1 MLLACCIG
9 LCAVTVPSRAMAQH
23 PPASRA
29 APAPTPGTN
38 WISVS
43 WTAPAGSTGT
53 TAYNAVSYDV
63 LAPDLSGQG
72 AAGANSPPSGRPT
85 INGKAQ
91 AGHILTADTSN
102 IADADG
108 LENAT
113 LTYQWL
119 AIWGAT
125 EVAIQGATERAYTVT
140 GDDIGARIA
149 LTVSF
154 SDDQGNRERLTS
166 SPTSEIESAWPYE
179 VLHPPFNLA
188 QVWWWW
194 RYNGDC
200 TGAFLEFE
208 TVTVDF
214 TIHNDPNYSTG
225 GGMFLMLLN
234 GNISGKSFYFGLQ
247 TRLQPPLGRP
257 AAKGALFSRWDTRDQ
272 GNAAADPDHGWTY
285 DGGYEGD
292 FVSARRSY
300 EWSAGDYRARLA
312 RDSSRESNADG
323 VWYGLWFTD
332 LDTNVETWIGSLR
345 FPLVEGGTHIEGL
358 FSTVLEIYGGAVR
371 PADVPAWHVSVGI
384 PAVDGVDAGCAQTR
398 YPDVEAEDVTSEV
411 RYDPDQRRMH
421 LEAFG
426 ATRRQTSQQLIF
438 FPDRAGRVTLSSALP
453 RVGEILRAGLHDSDG
468 SADARWQWSRG
479 VTPTGAF
486 SAING
491 ATESSY
497 TPASSDVGMYLQVAV
512 AYSDGH
518 GPGKR
523 AEAAS
528 SDPVRAVVVNRPPA
542 FPLPS
547 VSFQLDH
554 AAGPGIV
561 VGTVGATDPD
571 GDGLTYSLSGPD
583 AAFFVIDAGTGQI
596 RTAAGVSFDAEV
608 RSQYRVRVHVDDG
621 QGGADT
627 ADVVITVTPRPIILP
642 PIGRPVVRRSSGT
655 GAFSIE
661 ENSGRDVG
669 SFDATDPEGRGVTWS
684 VAGSDSGRFEIDEA
698 NGALSFKELPDFE
711 SDDLGLDKAYTVTV
725 RATEVDDGDTQTLE
739 LTGRL
744 DVTVAITDVNEPPTV
759 TGNATP
765 SVDENT
771 TAVATYS
778 ATDPEEVPPSW
789 SLQGGAGVFMITSA
803 GALAFTTAPNY
814 EVKFSYTVTVRA
826 SDGVNTTNHPVTVT
840 VTDVDEDEELL
851 LSARRPLIGADY
863 TAAFEVG
870 KGDAVQSPMWVW
882 ARSMSLSGPWADIT
896 VAATA
901 ATYVPVGADRDHYL
915 RVTVSYHDGHAPR
928 TLQATSELPTL
939 PDIPNNMPPVF
950 PSPLFAGGAT
960 GLSVDENAT
969 AGTVVGLAPQATD
982 PELGTLD
989 YSLAVTGFTTDPPFE
1004 INATSR
1010 QIQVAGGAVLDHEDP
1025 DHGRYSVTVTA
1036 EDEYTATE
1044 TATFD
1049 ITIEDVNERPV
1060 VRRSS
1065 GMGPFSIV
1073 ENSGTDV
1080 GRFVATDPEGRVVT
1094 WSLATTGDHG
1104 RFEIEAN
1111 GALSLKETADY
1122 ESSDIGSDKA
1132 YTVTVQATEV
1142 DDADAQTRE
1151 LTGRLA
1157 VTVAI
1162 TNVNERPVVSGPV
1175 VVDFTENGDGSVAM
1189 YSATDPDVDAT
1200 QAWSLAGAD
1209 GGDFAITDGVLTFI
1223 DPPDYDMPTDR
1234 SLPNNEYLVTV
1245 QVYDGA
1251 NRVTRPVTV
1260 RVLDVNEAPT
1270 VSGNLTPSVEENS
1283 TAVATYTATDPERAT
1298 ITWSVEDPGA
1308 SDFTITNAG
1317 ALSFASAPNYEV
1329 ESSYTVTVRAS
1340 DGTNP
1345 VDSTVTVTVTDVDE
1359 DEELL
1364 LSARRPFIGIGY
1376 TAAFEVGKGDA
1387 VQSPMWVWARSMSLS
1402 GPWADITVAATAAT
1416 YVPVGADRDHYLRVT
1431 VSYDDGHPART
1442 LQATSE
1448 FPTLP
1453 DSGTNEPPVFPG
1465 PLFAGGATGLS
1476 VDENATAGTVVGV
1489 APQATDPEL
1498 GTLSYSLAVTGFT
1511 TDPPFEIN
1519 ATSRQIQVAGGAAL
1533 DHEDQDH
1540 DRYSVTVTAE
1550 DEYNATKEATFDIT
1564 IEDVNEPPVA
1574 VADPSVTTEEDTP
1587 VTFDV
1592 LGNDIDQDDGDTLTV
1607 SITSQ
1612 PSRGRVVADTT
1623 TQLVTYTPAENDHG
1637 TYTFMYTAS
1646 DGTLSSL
1653 PALVT
1658 VTVNPVND
1666 APAFPAAPAERTVSE
1681 QAKAGDP
1688 VGAPVV
1694 GTDVDGD
1701 PLNYSLGGVDAD
1713 SFEID
1718 EFTGQLST
1726 SDQARFNA
1734 GARDTYIV
1742 TVTADDGGGSTAT
1755 VEVTIT
1761 VTAGPVIII
1770 TGGGGGGGG
1779 GGGPSP
1785 SEVDFEWTVQHDIE
1799 QLDGGNDRATGVW
1812 SDGTTLWVA
1821 DNADGAGDAVYAYD
1835 RETGERVEER
1845 EFTLAETNRA
1855 PRGFW
1860 SDRSV
1865 VWVSDSGRDRLFAYR
1880 LADGERLEE
1889 REFELPRENRDA
1901 RGIWSDEKT
1910 MWVLDGRANALF
1922 AYDFESSA
1930 LLGEYALADA
1940 NDDPRGIWSDGVTI
1954 WVSDHGAKRLIAY
1967 RLPVLPD
1974 TEADSGEEDADGD
1987 ARELERVSDEEFT
2000 ELSKASNNSPRGI
2013 WSDGDVM
2020 YVADESDDRVYS
2032 YNMPDAIDARLA
2044 SLTLS
2049 GVDIGEFDPRRPEY
2063 EGAVG
2068 EGVTE
2073 TVVTAEAMQRR
2084 TTIAIDPQDADV
2096 EADGHQV
2103 ALQDLGEITVTVTSQ
2118 DGSRKKTYH
2127 VQFPE
2132 TGWDAARDLWP
2143 HCLRGAISEGFSL
2156 VVYEGGS
2163 VEELVSC
2170 AESRGIVALYALHE
2184 GVYVS
2189 YILGAPD
2196 FVNAGFLELFPDGLP
2211 PITPLIAG
2219 SNGPPSADPFGDLDD
2234 GGQPWPECLRGDI
2247 AAGFSLVVYEGGSV
2261 DELEACA
2268 QSRDV
2273 AALYALSEGEF
2284 VSYILGAPDFVTQ
2297 AFRDLFADG
2306 LPPMT
2311 PLVARSEGPPTAGS
2325 DGDGLESN

>member
-125 EVAIQGATERAYTVT
+125 EVAIQGATEQAYTVT

-149 LTVSF
+149 LAVSF

-214 TIHNDPNYSTG
+214 TIHNDPNYSTR

-257 AAKGALFSRWDTRDQ
+257 AAKGTLFSRWDTRDQ
-272 GNAAADPDHGWTY
+272 GNAAADSDHGWTY

-345 FPLVEGGTHIEGL
+345 FPLVEGETHIQGL

-426 ATRRQTSQQLIF
+426 STGRQTSQRVIF
-438 FPDRAGRVTLSSALP
+438 FPDRAGSVTLSSAPP
-453 RVGEILRAGLHDSDG
+453 RVGETLRAGLHDSDG
-468 SADARWQWSRG
+468 FADARWQWSRG
-479 VTPTGAF
+479 ATPTGAF

-512 AYSDGH
+512 TYSDGH

-528 SDPVRAVVVNRPPA
+528 SDPVRALVVNRPPA

-547 VSFQLDH
+547 VSFRLDH
-554 AAGPGIV
+554 AAGPGVI
-561 VGTVGATDPD
+561 VGTVGATDAD
-571 GDGLTYSLSGPD
+571 GDRLTYSLSGPD
-583 AAFFVIDAGTGQI
+583 AAFFAIDSDTGQI

-608 RSQYRVRVHVDDG
+608 RSQHRVRVHVDDG

-627 ADVVITVTPRPIILP
+627 VDVVITVTARPTILP

-655 GAFSIE
+655 GPFSIV
-661 ENSGRDVG
+661 ENSGTDVG
-669 SFDATDPEGRGVTWS
+669 RFVATDPEGRVVTWS
-684 VAGSDSGRFEIDEA
+684 LATTGDHGRFEIDAA
-698 NGALSFKELPDFE
+698 NGALSFKEAPDYE
-711 SDDLGLDKAYTVTV
+711 RPDLGLGPDKAYTVTV
-725 RATEVDDGDTQTLE
+725 QATEEDDGDTQTRE

-744 DVTVAITDVNEPPTV
+744 AVTVAVTDVNEPPTV

-789 SLQGGAGVFMITSA
+789 SLQRGAGVFMITSA
-803 GALAFTTAPNY
+803 GALSFTTAPNY
-814 EVKFSYTVTVRA
+814 EVESSYTVTVRA
-826 SDGVNTTNHPVTVT
+826 SDGVKTTDHSVTVT
-840 VTDVDEDEELL
+840 VTDEDEDEELKF
-851 LSARRPLIGADY
+851 SARRPLIGTDY
-863 TAAFEVG
+863 TAAFKEG
-870 KGDAVQSPMWVW
+870 MGDAVQSPTWVW
-882 ARSMSLSGPWADIT
+882 ARSMSRSGAGTDIT
-896 VAATA
+896 GATA
-901 ATYVPVGADRDHYL
+901 ATYRPVGADRDNYL
-915 RVTVSYHDGHAPR
+915 RVTASYHDGHSAK
-928 TLQATSELPTL
+928 TLQATSTLPTL
-939 PDIPNNMPPVF
+939 PDISTNMPPVF

-1010 QIQVAGGAVLDHEDP
+1010 QIQVADGAALDHEDQ
-1025 DHGRYSVTVTA
+1025 DRYSVTVTA
-1036 EDEYTATE
+1036 EDEYNATG

-1060 VRRSS
+1060 AVFDI
-1065 GMGPFSIV
+1065 PL
-1073 ENSGTDV
+1073 
-1080 GRFVATDPEGRVVT
+1080 ATDEDT
-1094 WSLATTGDHG
+1094 ATT
-1104 RFEIEAN
+1104 FA
-1111 GALSLKETADY
+1111 
-1122 ESSDIGSDKA
+1122 
-1132 YTVTVQATEV
+1132 V
-1142 DDADAQTRE
+1142 
-1151 LTGRLA
+1151 LA
-1157 VTVAI
+1157 
-1162 TNVNERPVVSGPV
+1162 
-1175 VVDFTENGDGSVAM
+1175 
-1189 YSATDPDVDAT
+1189 
-1200 QAWSLAGAD
+1200 
-1209 GGDFAITDGVLTFI
+1209 
-1223 DPPDYDMPTDR
+1223 
-1234 SLPNNEYLVTV
+1234 
-1245 QVYDGA
+1245 
-1251 NRVTRPVTV
+1251 
-1260 RVLDVNEAPT
+1260 
-1270 VSGNLTPSVEENS
+1270 
-1283 TAVATYTATDPERAT
+1283 
-1298 ITWSVEDPGA
+1298 
-1308 SDFTITNAG
+1308 
-1317 ALSFASAPNYEV
+1317 
-1329 ESSYTVTVRAS
+1329 
-1340 DGTNP
+1340 
-1345 VDSTVTVTVTDVDE
+1345 
-1359 DEELL
+1359 
-1364 LSARRPFIGIGY
+1364 
-1376 TAAFEVGKGDA
+1376 
-1387 VQSPMWVWARSMSLS
+1387 
-1402 GPWADITVAATAAT
+1402 
-1416 YVPVGADRDHYLRVT
+1416 
-1431 VSYDDGHPART
+1431 
-1442 LQATSE
+1442 
-1448 FPTLP
+1448 
-1453 DSGTNEPPVFPG
+1453 
-1465 PLFAGGATGLS
+1465 
-1476 VDENATAGTVVGV
+1476 
-1489 APQATDPEL
+1489 
-1498 GTLSYSLAVTGFT
+1498 
-1511 TDPPFEIN
+1511 
-1519 ATSRQIQVAGGAAL
+1519 
-1533 DHEDQDH
+1533 
-1540 DRYSVTVTAE
+1540 
-1550 DEYNATKEATFDIT
+1550 
-1564 IEDVNEPPVA
+1564 
-1574 VADPSVTTEEDTP
+1574 
-1587 VTFDV
+1587 
-1592 LGNDIDQDDGDTLTV
+1592 NDIDQDDGDTLTV

-1612 PSRGRVVADTT
+1612 PSRGRVVANTT

-1666 APAFPAAPAERTVSE
+1666 APAFAAATAERTVSE
-1681 QAKAGDP
+1681 NAPPGANVGVP
-1688 VGAPVV
+1688 VTA
-1694 GTDVDGD
+1694 TDVDGD
-1701 PLNYSLGGVDAD
+1701 LLGYRIQGAPD
-1713 SFEID
+1713 FEID
-1718 EFTGQLST
+1718 EQTGQITVAEGAALNVALSP
-1726 SDQARFNA
+1726 
-1734 GARDTYIV
+1734 YIV

-1761 VTAGPVIII
+1761 VTARPPVII

-1779 GGGPSP
+1779 GPTP
-1785 SEVDFEWTVQHDIE
+1785 SEVDFEWNVKRDIE
-1799 QLDGGNDRATGVW
+1799 ELDGGNDRATGMW

-1821 DNADGAGDAVYAYD
+1821 DNADGAGDTVYGYD
-1835 RETGERVEER
+1835 RASGERQQER
-1845 EFTLAETNRA
+1845 EFEPDERNRA
-1855 PRGFW
+1855 PRGVW
-1860 SDRSV
+1860 SDRTV
-1865 VWVSDSGRDRLFAYR
+1865 IWISDSGQNRLFAHN
-1880 LADGERLEE
+1880 LESGERLPE
-1889 REFELPRENRDA
+1889 REFALAAGNSDA
-1901 RGIWSDEKT
+1901 RGIWSDEET
-1910 MWVLDGRANALF
+1910 MWVVDGRADALF
-1922 AYDFESSA
+1922 AYGFESGE
-1930 LLGEYALADA
+1930 LLAEYALDSA
-1940 NDDPRGIWSDGVTI
+1940 NDDPRGIWSDRVTV
-1954 WVSDHGAKRLIAY
+1954 WVSNHDPKRLFAY
-1967 RLPVLPD
+1967 RLPAP
-1974 TEADSGEEDADGD
+1974 EGPAAEDAEPQD
-1987 ARELERVSDEEFT
+1987 LERASDEEFT

-2049 GVDIGEFDPRRPEY
+2049 GVDIGEFDPGRTDY
-2063 EGAVG
+2063 EAVVAD
-2068 EGVTE
+2068 GVTE
-2073 TVVTAEAMQRR
+2073 TTVEAEAMQRR
-2084 TTIAIDPQDADV
+2084 TDIAIDPPDADM
-2096 EADGHQV
+2096 EANGHQV
-2103 ALQDLGEITVTVTSQ
+2103 ALQDLAEITVTVTSQ
-2118 DGSRKKTYH
+2118 DGSRMKTYR

-2132 TGWDAARDLWP
+2132 TGWDPARDPWP
-2143 HCLRGAISEGFSL
+2143 HCLRGAVSEGFSL

-2163 VEELVSC
+2163 VAELVTC
-2170 AESRGIVALYALHE
+2170 AESRDIVALYVLHE

-2189 YILGAPD
+2189 HILGAPD

-2211 PITPLIAG
+2211 PITPLIVG
-2219 SNGPPSADPFGDLDD
+2219 SNGPPSADPFGDDLED
-2234 GGQPWPECLRGDI
+2234 GGQQPWPECLRGDI
-2247 AAGFSLVVYEGGSV
+2247 AAGFSLVVSEGGSV
-2261 DELEACA
+2261 EELVVCA

-2273 AALYALSEGEF
+2273 AALYALSDGEF
-2284 VSYILGAPDFVTQ
+2284 VSYILGAPDFVTR

-2306 LPPMT
+2306 VPPMT
-2311 PLVARSEGPPTAGS
+2311 PLVARSEGPPG
-2325 DGDGLESN
+2325 GR

>member
-29 APAPTPGTN
+29 APAPTPGTH

-125 EVAIQGATERAYTVT
+125 EVVIQGVTERAYTVT

-214 TIHNDPNYSTG
+214 TIHNDPNYSTR

-257 AAKGALFSRWDTRDQ
+257 AAKGTLFSRWDTRDQ
-272 GNAAADPDHGWTY
+272 GNAAADSDHGWTY

-345 FPLVEGGTHIEGL
+345 FPLVEGETHIQGL

-384 PAVDGVDAGCAQTR
+384 PAVDGVEAGCAQTR

-426 ATRRQTSQQLIF
+426 STGRQTSQQVIF
-438 FPDRAGRVTLSSALP
+438 FPDRAGSVTLSSAP
-453 RVGEILRAGLHDSDG
+453 PHVGETLRAGLHDSDG
-468 SADARWQWSRG
+468 FADARWQWSRG
-479 VTPTGAF
+479 ATPTGAF

-512 AYSDGH
+512 TYSDGH

-528 SDPVRAVVVNRPPA
+528 SDPVRALVVNRPPA

-547 VSFQLDH
+547 VSFRLDH
-554 AAGPGIV
+554 AAGPGVI
-561 VGTVGATDPD
+561 VGTVGATDAD
-571 GDGLTYSLSGPD
+571 GDRLTYSLSGPD
-583 AAFFVIDAGTGQI
+583 AAFFAIDSDTGQI

-627 ADVVITVTPRPIILP
+627 VDVVITVTARPTILP

-655 GAFSIE
+655 GPFSIV
-661 ENSGRDVG
+661 ENSGTDVG
-669 SFDATDPEGRGVTWS
+669 RFVATDPEGGGVTWS
-684 VAGSDSGRFEIDEA
+684 LATTGDHGRFEIDAANGALSFKEAPDFESDDLGIDEAYTVTVQATEQDDGDTQTRELTGSLAVTVTITNVNEPPVVTRRSGAGPFSVVENSGTDVGAFEATDPEGGGVTWSLATSGDHGRFEIDEA

-711 SDDLGLDKAYTVTV
+711 SDDLGIDEAYNVTV

-744 DVTVAITDVNEPPTV
+744 AVTVAVTDVNEPPTV

-814 EVKFSYTVTVRA
+814 EVESSYTVTVRA
-826 SDGVNTTNHPVTVT
+826 SDGVKTTNHSVTVT
-840 VTDVDEDEELL
+840 VTDEDETEKLK
-851 LSARRPLIGADY
+851 LSARRPFIAIAY
-863 TAAFEVG
+863 TAAFEEG
-870 KGDAVQSPMWVW
+870 TGDAVQSPMWAW
-882 ARSMSLSGPWADIT
+882 ERSPNGTSSWDDIT
-896 VAATA
+896 GATA
-901 ATYVPVGADRDHYL
+901 ATYRPVGDDRDHYL
-915 RVTVSYHDGHAPR
+915 RVTASYNDGHSAK
-928 TLQATSELPTL
+928 TLQATSESPTL
-939 PDIPNNMPPVF
+939 PDISTNMPPVF

-1010 QIQVAGGAVLDHEDP
+1010 QIQVAGGAALDHEDH
-1025 DHGRYSVTVTA
+1025 DRYSVTVTA
-1036 EDEYTATE
+1036 EDEYTATG

-1049 ITIEDVNERPV
+1049 ITVEDVNERPV
-1060 VRRSS
+1060 AVFDI
-1065 GMGPFSIV
+1065 PP
-1073 ENSGTDV
+1073 
-1080 GRFVATDPEGRVVT
+1080 ATDEDT
-1094 WSLATTGDHG
+1094 ATT
-1104 RFEIEAN
+1104 
-1111 GALSLKETADY
+1111 
-1122 ESSDIGSDKA
+1122 
-1132 YTVTVQATEV
+1132 
-1142 DDADAQTRE
+1142 
-1151 LTGRLA
+1151 
-1157 VTVAI
+1157 
-1162 TNVNERPVVSGPV
+1162 
-1175 VVDFTENGDGSVAM
+1175 
-1189 YSATDPDVDAT
+1189 
-1200 QAWSLAGAD
+1200 
-1209 GGDFAITDGVLTFI
+1209 FA
-1223 DPPDYDMPTDR
+1223 
-1234 SLPNNEYLVTV
+1234 
-1245 QVYDGA
+1245 
-1251 NRVTRPVTV
+1251 
-1260 RVLDVNEAPT
+1260 
-1270 VSGNLTPSVEENS
+1270 
-1283 TAVATYTATDPERAT
+1283 
-1298 ITWSVEDPGA
+1298 
-1308 SDFTITNAG
+1308 
-1317 ALSFASAPNYEV
+1317 
-1329 ESSYTVTVRAS
+1329 
-1340 DGTNP
+1340 
-1345 VDSTVTVTVTDVDE
+1345 
-1359 DEELL
+1359 
-1364 LSARRPFIGIGY
+1364 
-1376 TAAFEVGKGDA
+1376 
-1387 VQSPMWVWARSMSLS
+1387 
-1402 GPWADITVAATAAT
+1402 
-1416 YVPVGADRDHYLRVT
+1416 
-1431 VSYDDGHPART
+1431 
-1442 LQATSE
+1442 
-1448 FPTLP
+1448 
-1453 DSGTNEPPVFPG
+1453 
-1465 PLFAGGATGLS
+1465 
-1476 VDENATAGTVVGV
+1476 
-1489 APQATDPEL
+1489 
-1498 GTLSYSLAVTGFT
+1498 
-1511 TDPPFEIN
+1511 
-1519 ATSRQIQVAGGAAL
+1519 
-1533 DHEDQDH
+1533 
-1540 DRYSVTVTAE
+1540 
-1550 DEYNATKEATFDIT
+1550 
-1564 IEDVNEPPVA
+1564 
-1574 VADPSVTTEEDTP
+1574 
-1587 VTFDV
+1587 V

-1653 PALVT
+1653 PAQVT

-1666 APAFPAAPAERTVSE
+1666 APAFAAATAERTVSE
-1681 QAKAGDP
+1681 NAPPGANVGVP
-1688 VGAPVV
+1688 VTA
-1694 GTDVDGD
+1694 TDVDGD
-1701 PLNYSLGGVDAD
+1701 LLGYRIQGAPD
-1713 SFEID
+1713 FEID
-1718 EFTGQLST
+1718 EQTGQITVAEGAALNVALSP
-1726 SDQARFNA
+1726 
-1734 GARDTYIV
+1734 YIV

-1761 VTAGPVIII
+1761 VTARPVVII

-1779 GGGPSP
+1779 GGPTPSD
-1785 SEVDFEWTVQHDIE
+1785 VDFEWNVKRDIE
-1799 QLDGGNDRATGVW
+1799 ELDGGNDRATGVW

-1845 EFTLAETNRA
+1845 EFTLAKTNRA

-1865 VWVSDSGRDRLFAYR
+1865 VWVSDSGRERLFAYR

-1889 REFELPRENRDA
+1889 REFALAERNSDA
-1901 RGIWSDEKT
+1901 RGIWSDEET
-1910 MWVLDGRANALF
+1910 MWVLDGRADALF
-1922 AYDFESSA
+1922 VYDFESGE
-1930 LLGEYALADA
+1930 LLAEYELDAA

-1954 WVSDHGAKRLIAY
+1954 WVSDHGAKHLIAY

-1974 TEADSGEEDADGD
+1974 AETDSGEEDADDD
-1987 ARELERVSDEEFT
+1987 ARELERASDEEFT

-2049 GVDIGEFDPRRPEY
+2049 GVDFGEFDPGQPDY
-2063 EGAVG
+2063 EAVVAD
-2068 EGVTE
+2068 GVTE
-2073 TVVTAEAMQRR
+2073 TAVEAEAMRRR
-2084 TTIAIDPQDADV
+2084 TDVAIDPPDADT

-2118 DGSRKKTYH
+2118 DGSRKKTYR

-2132 TGWDAARDLWP
+2132 TAWDPARDAWP
-2143 HCLRGAISEGFSL
+2143 HCLRGAVSEGFSL

-2163 VEELVSC
+2163 VEELIGC
-2170 AESRGIVALYALHE
+2170 AESRDIVTLYALHE
-2184 GVYVS
+2184 GVFVS
-2189 YILGAPD
+2189 YILGAPG
-2196 FVNAGFLELFPDGLP
+2196 FVNAGFVELFPDGLP
-2211 PITPLIAG
+2211 PITPLIVG
-2219 SNGPPSADPFGDLDD
+2219 SNGPPSADPFADLED
-2234 GGQPWPECLRGDI
+2234 GGQQPWPECLRG
-2247 AAGFSLVVYEGGSV
+2247 AVSEGFSLVVYEGGGV

-2273 AALYALSEGEF
+2273 AALYALSDGVF
-2284 VSYILGAPDFVTQ
+2284 VSNILGAPAFVTQ
-2297 AFRDLFADG
+2297 PFRDLFAEG

-2311 PLVARSEGPPTAGS
+2311 PLVARSEGPPG
-2325 DGDGLESN
+2325 GR

>member
-9 LCAVTVPSRAMAQH
+9 LCAVTVPSRAVAQH

-63 LAPDLSGQG
+63 QARDLSAQG
-72 AAGANSPPSGRPT
+72 TAGANSPASGRPT
-85 INGKAQ
+85 ISGKAQ
-91 AGHILTADTSN
+91 AGHTLTADTSD

-411 RYDPDQRRMH
+411 RYDTDQRRMH

-627 ADVVITVTPRPIILP
+627 ADVVITVTARPTILP

-655 GAFSIE
+655 GPFSIV
-661 ENSGRDVG
+661 ENSGTDVG
-669 SFDATDPEGRGVTWS
+669 RFVATDPEGGGVTWS
-684 VAGSDSGRFEIDEA
+684 LATSGDHDRFEIDAA
-698 NGALSFKELPDFE
+698 NGALSFKEAPDFE
-711 SDDLGLDKAYTVTV
+711 SDDLGIDEAYTVTVQATEVEGGNPLTGSLAVTVAVTDVNEPPTVTGNATPSVPENMTAVATYSATDPEEVPPSWSLQGGAGVFMITSAGALAFTTAPNYEVESSYTVTV
-725 RATEVDDGDTQTLE
+725 RASDGVNTTNHSVTVTVTDEDEDEELKFSARRPLIGADYTAAFKEGMGDAVQSPTWAWARSMSRSGAGTDITGATAATYRPVGDDRANYLRVTVSYDDGHSAKTLQATSELPTWPDSVNNMPPVFPNPLFAGGATGLSVDENATAGTVVGVASQATDPELGTLDYSLAVTGFTTDPPFEINATSRQIQVADGAALDHEDQDRYSVTVTAEDEYTATGTATFDITIEDVNEAPVVTRRSGTGPFSIVENSGTDVGRFVATDPEGGGVTWSLATSGDHGRFEIDAANGALSFKEAPDFESDDLGIDEAYTVTVQATEVDGGNP
-739 LTGRL
+739 LTGSL
-744 DVTVAITDVNEPPTV
+744 AVTVAVTDVNEPPTV

-1036 EDEYTATE
+1036 EDEYTATG

-1060 VRRSS
+1060 AVFDI
-1065 GMGPFSIV
+1065 PP
-1073 ENSGTDV
+1073 
-1080 GRFVATDPEGRVVT
+1080 ATDEDT
-1094 WSLATTGDHG
+1094 ATT
-1104 RFEIEAN
+1104 FA
-1111 GALSLKETADY
+1111 
-1122 ESSDIGSDKA
+1122 
-1132 YTVTVQATEV
+1132 V
-1142 DDADAQTRE
+1142 
-1151 LTGRLA
+1151 LA
-1157 VTVAI
+1157 
-1162 TNVNERPVVSGPV
+1162 
-1175 VVDFTENGDGSVAM
+1175 
-1189 YSATDPDVDAT
+1189 
-1200 QAWSLAGAD
+1200 
-1209 GGDFAITDGVLTFI
+1209 
-1223 DPPDYDMPTDR
+1223 
-1234 SLPNNEYLVTV
+1234 
-1245 QVYDGA
+1245 
-1251 NRVTRPVTV
+1251 
-1260 RVLDVNEAPT
+1260 
-1270 VSGNLTPSVEENS
+1270 
-1283 TAVATYTATDPERAT
+1283 
-1298 ITWSVEDPGA
+1298 
-1308 SDFTITNAG
+1308 
-1317 ALSFASAPNYEV
+1317 
-1329 ESSYTVTVRAS
+1329 
-1340 DGTNP
+1340 
-1345 VDSTVTVTVTDVDE
+1345 
-1359 DEELL
+1359 
-1364 LSARRPFIGIGY
+1364 
-1376 TAAFEVGKGDA
+1376 
-1387 VQSPMWVWARSMSLS
+1387 
-1402 GPWADITVAATAAT
+1402 
-1416 YVPVGADRDHYLRVT
+1416 
-1431 VSYDDGHPART
+1431 
-1442 LQATSE
+1442 
-1448 FPTLP
+1448 
-1453 DSGTNEPPVFPG
+1453 
-1465 PLFAGGATGLS
+1465 
-1476 VDENATAGTVVGV
+1476 
-1489 APQATDPEL
+1489 
-1498 GTLSYSLAVTGFT
+1498 
-1511 TDPPFEIN
+1511 
-1519 ATSRQIQVAGGAAL
+1519 
-1533 DHEDQDH
+1533 
-1540 DRYSVTVTAE
+1540 
-1550 DEYNATKEATFDIT
+1550 
-1564 IEDVNEPPVA
+1564 
-1574 VADPSVTTEEDTP
+1574 
-1587 VTFDV
+1587 
-1592 LGNDIDQDDGDTLTV
+1592 NDIDQDDGDTLTV

-1658 VTVNPVND
+1658 VTVDPVND
-1666 APAFPAAPAERTVSE
+1666 APAFAAATAERTVSE
-1681 QAKAGDP
+1681 SARPGDE
-1688 VGAPVV
+1688 VGAALTA
-1694 GTDVDGD
+1694 TDVDGD
-1701 PLNYSLGGVDAD
+1701 TLTYGLTGAAASD
-1713 SFEID
+1713 FEID
-1718 EFTGQLST
+1718 EQTGQITVATGAALNAALSP
-1726 SDQARFNA
+1726 
-1734 GARDTYIV
+1734 YIV
-1742 TVTADDGGGSTAT
+1742 TVTADDGSGEANATAT

-1761 VTAGPVIII
+1761 VTARPVVII

-1779 GGGPSP
+1779 GGGPTP
-1785 SEVDFEWTVQHDIE
+1785 SEVDFEWTVDRDIE
-1799 QLDGGNDRATGVW
+1799 ELDGGNDRATGVW
-1812 SDGTTLWVA
+1812 SDSTTLWVA

-1835 RETGERVEER
+1835 LASGERVEER
-1845 EFTLAETNRA
+1845 EFDLAETNRA
-1855 PRGFW
+1855 PRGIW

-1865 VWVSDSGRDRLFAYR
+1865 VWVSDSGRERLFAYD
-1880 LADGERLEE
+1880 LATGERLEE
-1889 REFELPRENRDA
+1889 REFALAAGNSDA
-1901 RGIWSDEKT
+1901 RGIWSDEET
-1910 MWVLDGRANALF
+1910 MWVLDSRADALF
-1922 AYDFESSA
+1922 VYDFESGE
-1930 LLGEYALADA
+1930 LLAEYALADA
-1940 NDDPRGIWSDGVTI
+1940 NDDPHGIWSDGVTI

-1974 TEADSGEEDADGD
+1974 AETDSGEEDADDD
-1987 ARELERVSDEEFT
+1987 ARELERVRDEEFT

-2049 GVDIGEFDPRRPEY
+2049 GVDIGEFSSSNTEY
-2063 EGAVG
+2063 EGVVS

-2073 TVVTAEAMQRR
+2073 TTVEAEAMQRR
-2084 TTIAIDPQDADV
+2084 AAVVTDPPDADV

-2103 ALQDLGEITVTVTSQ
+2103 ALQDLGESTVTVTSQ
-2118 DGSRKKTYH
+2118 DGNRTRVYR
-2127 VQFPE
+2127 VRFPE
-2132 TGWDAARDLWP
+2132 TAWDPARDPWP

-2163 VEELVSC
+2163 IEDLAAC
-2170 AESRGIVALYALHE
+2170 AESRNVTALYALHE
-2184 GVYVS
+2184 DVYVS
-2189 YILGAPD
+2189 NILGAPD
-2196 FVNAGFLELFPDGLP
+2196 FVNAGFLELFADGLP
-2211 PITPLIAG
+2211 PITPLVAA

-2234 GGQPWPECLRGDI
+2234 GGRQPWPECLRGDI

-2297 AFRDLFADG
+2297 PFRDLFADG
-2306 LPPMT
+2306 LPLMT
-2311 PLVARSEGPPTAGS
+2311 PLVARSEGPP
-2325 DGDGLESN
+2325 GDR